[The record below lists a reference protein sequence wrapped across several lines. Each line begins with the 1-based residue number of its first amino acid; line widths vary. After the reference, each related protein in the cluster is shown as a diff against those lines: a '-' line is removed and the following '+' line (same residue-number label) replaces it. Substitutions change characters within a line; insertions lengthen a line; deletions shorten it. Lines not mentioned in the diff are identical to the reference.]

1 MDLNQQLY
9 VIVNPASARGHTRQR
24 WAHVEALL
32 RQHTEH
38 YEVAWTQAPG
48 HAIELARSAAQR
60 KVGTVVCVGGDGT
73 VNDVV
78 NGLMQVGAA
87 NDAHSRPSL
96 ALIPQGT
103 GTDFARSIGL
113 HKQLPKAV
121 QVAAHGPAKY
131 IDIGHIRCAPYS
143 SAPAARQFFINVAG
157 LGFDAEG
164 VQLLAKKGKRAGT
177 IAYFTMVLAL
187 LRTYKNKALAIK
199 IHTPDQTHALSGHF
213 NSVIAGNARYF
224 GGGMKVAPQAD
235 HSDGLFDVIV
245 VGDITPMA
253 FMAQFVQI
261 YRGTHLQHPKV
272 QFYRAHTIEVH
283 AQDGQDAL
291 IEAEGEL
298 FGAAPAHISIL
309 PSALRVKM

>member
-24 WAHVEALL
+24 WGHIEALL
-32 RQHTEH
+32 RQHTNQIEI
-38 YEVAWTQAPG
+38 AWTQAPG
-48 HAIELARSAAQR
+48 HAIELARAAAAR
-60 KVGTVVCVGGDGT
+60 RVGTVVCVGGDGT

-78 NGLMQVGAA
+78 NGLMQIGTP
-87 NDAHSRPSL
+87 NDAHSRPQL

-121 QVAAHGPAKY
+121 HVDAHGQAKC
-131 IDIGHIRCAPYS
+131 IDIGHIRC
-143 SAPAARQFFINVAG
+143 SAHANTPATRQFFINVAG

-177 IAYFTMVLAL
+177 IAYFTMVLEL
-187 LRTYKNKALAIK
+187 LRTYKNKALTVKVHAPNQM
-199 IHTPDQTHALSGHF
+199 HTLTGNF

-224 GGGMKVAPQAD
+224 GGGMKVAPNAD

-245 VGDITPMA
+245 VGDITPVA
-253 FMAQFVQI
+253 FMSQFVQI
-261 YRGTHLQHPKV
+261 YRGTHLNHPKV
-272 QFYRAHTIEVH
+272 QFYRAHAIEVH
-283 AQDGQDAL
+283 AQEGHDAL

-309 PSALRVKM
+309 PAALRVKM